1 MKGCKLDKDMV
12 VAEENIE
19 YYSDKYNK
27 LIKNTN
33 MLCLYV
39 NTLIKVN

>member
-1 MKGCKLDKDMV
+1 MDMA
-12 VAEENIE
+12 VAEEYIE
-19 YYSDKYNK
+19 YYTDKYNK
-27 LIKNTN
+27 LKNTN